1 MIGMG
6 TGRRYLALLLGL
18 GLFIAACGGGT
29 DDGGESGS
37 QDLTEIDFLLDYTP
51 GGEHS
56 AYALAIDKGFFED
69 EGLKVTLREGTG
81 SSDAVKLV
89 GNATAPLGNAQASAA
104 ILGVAQGVPVKAV
117 ANFLPS
123 SGFLL
128 DWVRGRTPD
137 LKSPKDLEGKTVGL
151 ELGDPDTGIF
161 PVFLAV
167 NGVDSTKVEKVIVN
181 DTRVA
186 LLRGKIDVRI
196 GQEES
201 LPEVEALD
209 PSLEHGVLL
218 FSDWG
223 IDLMAHCIIV
233 NETYLEEN
241 PEAVRGFVRAAQR
254 GWDYALE
261 NPDEAIDVF
270 MKVFPEADREAAI
283 PALEITLEKLA
294 DLRPKGE
301 ALGFISPEAFEQT
314 LKIMKN
320 IKPAEG
326 EDPTPSIDLP
336 ATSFYTNEFISD
348 NF

>member
-6 TGRRYLALLLGL
+6 SGRRYLALLLGV
-18 GLFIAACGGGT
+18 GLFIAACGGES
-29 DDGGESGS
+29 DDGGESRS
-37 QDLTEIDFLLDYTP
+37 QDLIEIDFLLDYTP

-56 AYALAIDKGFFED
+56 AYALALDKGFFEE
-69 EGLKVTLREGTG
+69 EGLSVTLREGTG
-81 SSDAVKLV
+81 SADAVKLV
-89 GNATAPLGNAQASAA
+89 GNGTAELGNAQASAM
-104 ILGVAQGVPVKAV
+104 ILGVAQGAPVKAV

-123 SGFLL
+123 SGFIL

-137 LKSPKDLEGKTVGL
+137 LESPKDLEGKSIGL

-161 PVFLAV
+161 PVFLAI
-167 NGVDSTKVEKVIVN
+167 NGVDSTKVEKVIAN

-196 GQEES
+196 GQQES

-223 IDLMAHCIIV
+223 IDLMAHCIIA
-233 NETYLEEN
+233 NETFLEEN
-241 PEAVRGFVRAAQR
+241 PEVARGFVRAVQR
-254 GWDYALE
+254 GWEYALE

-270 MKVFPEADREAAI
+270 MKVFPESDREAAV

-294 DLRPKGE
+294 ALRPEGE
-301 ALGFISPEAFEQT
+301 PLGFISPEGFEQT
-314 LKIMKN
+314 LDILKN
-320 IKPAEG
+320 IEPAEG
-326 EDPTPSIDLP
+326 EDPPPSIELP
-336 ATSFYTNEFISD
+336 ATSFYTNEYLSQDF
-348 NF
+348 